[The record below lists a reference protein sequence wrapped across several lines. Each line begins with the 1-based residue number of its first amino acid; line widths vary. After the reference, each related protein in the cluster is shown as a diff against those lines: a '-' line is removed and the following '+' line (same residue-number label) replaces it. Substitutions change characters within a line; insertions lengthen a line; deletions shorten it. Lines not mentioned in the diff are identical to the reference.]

1 MSDHKS
7 GFTVDLEAVR
17 SFGAGLHADLTAH
30 LSPEH
35 DQILRTFV
43 DTPSFGT
50 RTASPV
56 IQAAVIAYHAQLIRL
71 LDLTAAF
78 IDNGAAFVQ
87 ATEDIVAAYRRADE
101 FSGQAMQETLRGARG
116 KAVAA
121 SDAAI
126 RSGFDPVTGRPI

>member
-1 MSDHKS
+1 MSDHQS

-56 IQAAVIAYHAQLIRL
+56 IQAAVTTYHAQLIRL
-71 LDLTAAF
+71 LELTEAF
-78 IDNGAAFVQ
+78 LDNGAAFVQ
-87 ATEDIVAAYRRADE
+87 ATEDIVAAYRQADE
-101 FSGQAMQETLRGARG
+101 FSGQAMQATLRSPRG

-121 SDAAI
+121 SDAVIGA
-126 RSGFDPVTGRPI
+126 GLDPMTGRPI